1 MNKTLFEIEL
11 IINQYFTKLNI
22 KSKCKNKC
30 DNKIKLD
37 IHKHKDFAPLFLI

>member
-30 DNKIKLD
+30 VNKIKLD
-37 IHKHKDFAPLFLI
+37 IYKNNDFVPSFWI

>member
-22 KSKCKNKC
+22 KGKDKFVNKV
-30 DNKIKLD
+30 NLD
-37 IHKHKDFAPLFLI
+37 IYKHKDFVPSFWN